1 MALLFCGIA
10 LLLLSVRVIFSKSH
24 SFLQGHACKGVPE
37 RERTAGIRPGANEH
51 EQQ

>member
-1 MALLFCGIA
+1 MGFCGIA

-24 SFLQGHACKGVPE
+24 SFLTGHACKGVGSS
-37 RERTAGIRPGANEH
+37 GIKKKDSPRLPDN